1 MGDKGIGISDYQV
14 AGEQKI
20 RVSGGRGR
28 GSGDRSFDK
37 LRMTRSFFGFVCR
50 ILGVELGPQIPQIS
64 LIYADKT
71 GNNFPQGQV

>member
-28 GSGDRSFDK
+28 GSGGRRAENQGIRGQGS
-37 LRMTRSFFGFVCR
+37 
-50 ILGVELGPQIPQIS
+50 GVRG
-64 LIYADKT
+64 
-71 GNNFPQGQV
+71 